1 MEWFAGKLA
10 FVTGGGSGIGR
21 CSVSTCDWNADAVA
35 DAAATAQAGAP
46 DGVLVSGEAAG
57 LRQPVAKLIS
67 RGAAGTLLRRALPRS
82 VLRAARFA

>member
-35 DAAATAQAGAP
+35 DAAATRRPAP
-46 DGVLVSGEAAG
+46 RTASCQRRSG
-57 LRQPVAKLIS
+57 
-67 RGAAGTLLRRALPRS
+67 RGS
-82 VLRAARFA
+82 V